1 MNQQFKGELIM
12 RKRNDSFIVY
22 YRCMKCSGEMS
33 IPRQEGRKRGVG
45 HVKDLWCPYCK
56 ADSKF
61 SEVGIW

>member
-1 MNQQFKGELIM
+1 MK
-12 RKRNDSFIVY
+12 KRNDSFIVY

-33 IPRQEGRKRGVG
+33 VPRQEGRKRGVG